1 MTTQAPLRDSRSIAQ
16 RINDY
21 RRDLAELRA
30 AMDARSKLDPDSSEF
45 REALAHEDELLDRIH
60 RWSLGEQPK

>member
-1 MTTQAPLRDSRSIAQ
+1 MTSQAPFRDSRSIAQ

-30 AMDARSKLDPDSSEF
+30 AMDARSRLDPDSPEF
-45 REALAHEDELLDRIH
+45 QAALAHEDALLERIH
-60 RWSLGEQPK
+60 SWSLGEQSR

>member
-1 MTTQAPLRDSRSIAQ
+1 MTTEAPARDSRTIAQ

-30 AMDARSKLDPDSSEF
+30 AMDARSKLEPGSPEF
-45 REALAHEDELLDRIH
+45 QAALAHEDELLERIH
-60 RWSLGEQPK
+60 RWSLGGQSK